1 MSEAEAAAAETSEPT
16 PMEGA
21 DGEQKEPLNEV
32 RWVARSER
40 GLLKNDGLGLGLVW
54 PACGVGGV
62 GGGSRAAAS
71 RA

>member
-21 DGEQKEPLNEV
+21 DGEQKEEPLNEV
-32 RWVARSER
+32 RWVARS
-40 GLLKNDGLGLGLVW
+40 GLLKNGLGLGLVW
-54 PACGVGGV
+54 LTCGVGGV